1 MIGYLRGK
9 IIDKAPPLIV
19 LDVNGVGYQLEASM
33 NTFYALSANEG
44 EDGQIALHVH
54 TVVREDAFLL
64 YGFTSKDERA
74 LFQALLKVN
83 GVGPRV
89 GLAILS
95 TLSAQEF
102 AQCIQHEDAA
112 ALVRVPGIGKKT
124 AERLLIEMRDR
135 IPSFENEVAQAGTQG
150 GSAPGKSG
158 ALAINDATSALIALG
173 FRSADASRAVR
184 AVPDAMSQSSETLI
198 RLALKALSA

>member
-9 IIDKAPPLIV
+9 IIEKEPPVLL
-19 LDVNGVGYQLEASM
+19 LDVQGVGYRLEASM
-33 NTFYALSANEG
+33 NTFYALSARADTET
-44 EDGQIALHVH
+44 EVALHVH

-64 YGFTSKDERA
+64 YGFASKDERS

-95 TLSAQEF
+95 TLSAAEF
-102 AQCIQHEDAA
+102 SQCITHEDTA

-124 AERLLIEMRDR
+124 AERLLVEMRDR
-135 IPSFENEVAQAGTQG
+135 LPNLEGGVDTG
-150 GSAPGKSG
+150 GSAPQNTAG
-158 ALAINDATSALIALG
+158 LAIQDATSALISLG
-173 FRSADASRAVR
+173 FRSVDASRAVR
-184 AVPDAMSQSSETLI
+184 AVPDAAAQSSELLI

>member
-9 IIDKAPPLIV
+9 ILEKEPPALL
-19 LDVNGVGYQLEASM
+19 LDVGGVGYRLEASM
-33 NTFYALSANEG
+33 NTFYALSASAQPE
-44 EDGQIALHVH
+44 EQVALHVH

-64 YGFTSKDERA
+64 YGFASKDERA
-74 LFQALLKVN
+74 LFQALLKVS

-89 GLAILS
+89 ALAILS
-95 TLSAQEF
+95 TLSAAEF
-102 AQCIQHEDAA
+102 AICIQHEDSA

-124 AERLLIEMRDR
+124 ADRLLVEMRDR
-135 IPSFENEVAQAGTQG
+135 IPVLEGGTDNVADKVSGSQG
-150 GSAPGKSG
+150 
-158 ALAINDATSALIALG
+158 LATNDATSALIALG

-184 AVPDAMSQSSETLI
+184 AIPQAGALSSEDLI

>member
-9 IIDKAPPLIV
+9 IIEKEPPVLL
-19 LDVNGVGYQLEASM
+19 LDVSGVGYQLEASM
-33 NTFYALSANEG
+33 NTFYALSASSEP
-44 EDGQIALHVH
+44 DAQVALHVH

-64 YGFTSKDERA
+64 YGFASKDERA

-89 GLAILS
+89 ALAILS
-95 TLSAQEF
+95 TLSAGEF
-102 AQCIQHEDAA
+102 ALCIHHEDSA

-124 AERLLIEMRDR
+124 AERLLVEMRDR
-135 IPSFENEVAQAGTQG
+135 IPALEGDAKQASGAAP
-150 GSAPGKSG
+150 GSAG
-158 ALAINDATSALIALG
+158 LAINDATSALIALG

-184 AVPDAMSQSSETLI
+184 AVPDAQSESSENLI

>member
-9 IIDKAPPLIV
+9 IIEKEPPLLL

-33 NTFYALSANEG
+33 NTFYAISANQS
-44 EDGQIALHVH
+44 EDGQLALHVH

-64 YGFTSKDERA
+64 YGFASKDERA
-74 LFQALLKVN
+74 LFQSLLKVN

-102 AQCIQHEDAA
+102 AQCIQHEDSA

-135 IPSFENEVAQAGTQG
+135 LPTLEM
-150 GSAPGKSG
+150 SALQMGETEGSG
-158 ALAINDATSALIALG
+158 ASNHGAAAMNDATSALIALG
-173 FRSADASRAVR
+173 FRSTDASRAVR
-184 AVPDAMSQSSETLI
+184 AVPNAASENSESLI

>member
-1 MIGYLRGK
+1 M
-9 IIDKAPPLIV
+9 
-19 LDVNGVGYQLEASM
+19 
-33 NTFYALSANEG
+33 
-44 EDGQIALHVH
+44 ALHVH

-64 YGFTSKDERA
+64 YGFASKDERA

-89 GLAILS
+89 ALAILS
-95 TLSAQEF
+95 TLSAGEF
-102 AQCIQHEDAA
+102 ALCIHHEDSA

-124 AERLLIEMRDR
+124 AERLLVEMRDR
-135 IPSFENEVAQAGTQG
+135 IPALEGDAKQAVGATP
-150 GSAPGKSG
+150 GSAG
-158 ALAINDATSALIALG
+158 LAINDATSALIALG

-184 AVPDAMSQSSETLI
+184 AVPDAQSESSENLI

>member
-1 MIGYLRGK
+1 MIGYLRGT
-9 IIDKAPPLIV
+9 IIEKEPPTLL

-33 NTFYALSANEG
+33 NTFYALSS
-44 EDGQIALHVH
+44 EDAQVALHVH

-64 YGFTSKDERA
+64 YGFASKDERA

-89 GLAILS
+89 ALAILS

-102 AQCIQHEDAA
+102 ANCIQYEDTA

-124 AERLLIEMRDR
+124 ADRLLVEMRDR
-135 IPSFENEVAQAGTQG
+135 IPALEGATGLSTSGVATGP
-150 GSAPGKSG
+150 SAS
-158 ALAINDATSALIALG
+158 AMSDATSALVALG
-173 FRSADASRAVR
+173 FRAADASRAVR
-184 AVPDAMSQSSETLI
+184 AVPDAEHESSETLI

>member
-9 IIDKAPPLIV
+9 IIEKEPPVLL
-19 LDVNGVGYQLEASM
+19 LDVQGVGYRLEASM
-33 NTFYALSANEG
+33 NTFYALSAQQNDAAEV
-44 EDGQIALHVH
+44 ALHVH

-64 YGFTSKDERA
+64 YGFASKDERS

-95 TLSAQEF
+95 TLSAAEF
-102 AQCIQHEDAA
+102 SQCIAHEDAA

-124 AERLLIEMRDR
+124 AERLLVEMRDR
-135 IPSFENEVAQAGTQG
+135 LPSLEGAMQTGGAASKNIAG
-150 GSAPGKSG
+150 
-158 ALAINDATSALIALG
+158 LAIQDATSALISLG
-173 FRSADASRAVR
+173 FRSIDASRAVR
-184 AVPDAMSQSSETLI
+184 AVPDAQTQSSETLI